1 MGKHTVFG
9 KVIKGMEIADRI
21 GEVSV
26 GKRNKPIKDVKII
39 SIRLNK

>member
-9 KVIKGMEIADRI
+9 KVIKGMEVADKI
-21 GEVSV
+21 GEVSS

-39 SIRLNK
+39 SIRLYE